1 MVCTCIC
8 LLFVP
13 PHHISYTPLVQSSF
27 TVSFPPS
34 ISPILSP
41 LFLLF
46 LSLSINRTLKMYI
59 GGAQKR
65 PDTPYARPVVNPS
78 GKIVGQV
85 SEGNRKDIR
94 EAEEAAHRAAPGY
107 GTDWLCCS
115 GLSNCNFPCSCTHT
129 YHQSS
134 HSWGKQAAHNRAQI
148 VYYIAENLELR
159 HDEVAQ
165 RIANMTGTRTTLD
178 FCFSAVCPTGHV

>member
-1 MVCTCIC
+1 MVCTCIF

-13 PHHISYTPLVQSSF
+13 PHHVSYTPLVQSSF

-78 GKIVGQV
+78 GKIMGQV
-85 SEGNRKDIR
+85 SEGNGKDIR
-94 EAEEAAHRAAPGY
+94 EAVEAAHRAAPGY
-107 GTDWLCCS
+107 MVMGVVSLCGS
-115 GLSNCNFPCSCTHT
+115 TGNVQAHVYTRP
-129 YHQSS
+129 QSS
-134 HSWGKQAAHNRAQI
+134 HSWGKRAAQI
-148 VYYIAENLELR
+148 VLHYREPG
-159 HDEVAQ
+159 V
-165 RIANMTGTRTTLD
+165 T
-178 FCFSAVCPTGHV
+178 S